1 MDKLQSF
8 TTADMDEDSEY
19 ESMDPYS
26 GYSDTEK
33 YEHYLQ
39 IFKTIHFF
47 ESNGHVTEDWMQH
60 HMWVI
65 EKWRDWI
72 FDYSEV
78 NPEITEKEFRKV
90 CNETETLITYLIHSI
105 RTTKTFDT
113 RVYHI
118 LLTKMKYI
126 CDNIFDADELAGMM
140 SSMYMA

>member
-8 TTADMDEDSEY
+8 TTTEMEDSED
-19 ESMDPYS
+19 ESMDNYS
-26 GYSDTEK
+26 GFSHSEK
-33 YEHYLQ
+33 YQNYMQ
-39 IFKTIHFF
+39 IVKTIQFF
-47 ESNGHVTEDWMQH
+47 ESNGHVTEDWMH
-60 HMWVI
+60 EHKWVI

-72 FDYSEV
+72 YDYSEL
-78 NPEITEKEFRKV
+78 NSEITEKEFRKV